1 MNKLIGLVNGHSQ
14 FQVHCGNI
22 SRPECRGTN
31 RKDTC
36 LRVKD
41 GSTLILFKVSWIG
54 LDFRKMLGNIGG

>member
-14 FQVHCGNI
+14 VQVHCGNI

-36 LRVKD
+36 LELRMAVLLYSSRFL
-41 GSTLILFKVSWIG
+41 GLAWILGK
-54 LDFRKMLGNIGG
+54 RLGI